1 MARGQ
6 RQAQRGPDAKMADG
20 EGQCQ
25 AAGAMEFFG
34 TGRIDSMLTATPLAI
49 HPIRIMH
56 IDIWSDIACPWCYVG
71 KRRIEQALAQFEHR
85 DQVTVTWRSFELDPS
100 APARHDEPQATLLA
114 RKYGVPVAQ
123 AEAMN
128 ARMTEAAAGEG
139 LEFHF
144 DRVVVGST
152 FDAHRLVHLAH
163 EHGLQDAMKE
173 RLMRA
178 YLTEGQAIGT
188 HVVLQRLGEEVGLD
202 AEQVR
207 ETLASDAYSAFVRAD
222 ESRARELGISGVP
235 FFVLGGKYGV
245 SGAQSPELLLEAIT
259 QAYAE
264 SAPARVAAAG
274 GPQCDENGC
283 AI

>member
-1 MARGQ
+1 MQ
-6 RQAQRGPDAKMADG
+6 
-20 EGQCQ
+20 
-25 AAGAMEFFG
+25 
-34 TGRIDSMLTATPLAI
+34 
-49 HPIRIMH
+49 

-71 KRRIEQALAQFEHR
+71 KRRFEQALSRFPHR
-85 DQVTVTWRSFELDPS
+85 DRVTVTWRSFELDPS
-100 APARHDEPQATLLA
+100 APPTQDEPQAQLLA

-128 ARMTEAAAGEG
+128 ARMTGAAAEEG

-144 DRVVVGST
+144 DRVKVGNT

-163 EHGLQDAMKE
+163 ESGLQDAMKE

-178 YLTEGQAIGT
+178 YLTEGLALGRRE
-188 HVVLQRLGEEVGLD
+188 VLEQLALEVGLD
-202 AEQVR
+202 AGRVR
-207 ETLASDAYSAFVRAD
+207 ETLAGDAYATDVRED
-222 ESRARELGISGVP
+222 EATARQLGINGVP
-235 FFVLGGKYGV
+235 FFVLNGKYGV

-264 SAPARVAAAG
+264 TQPAVTMLG
-274 GPQCDENGC
+274 GSGEECGPDGC

>member
-1 MARGQ
+1 MQ
-6 RQAQRGPDAKMADG
+6 
-20 EGQCQ
+20 
-25 AAGAMEFFG
+25 
-34 TGRIDSMLTATPLAI
+34 
-49 HPIRIMH
+49 

-71 KRRIEQALAQFEHR
+71 KRRFEQAMAQFEHR

-100 APARHDEPQATLLA
+100 APARHDEPQAALLA

-123 AEAMN
+123 AEEMN
-128 ARMTEAAAGEG
+128 ARMAGAAAAEG
-139 LEFHF
+139 LAFHF
-144 DRVVVGST
+144 DRVVVGNT

-178 YLTEGQAIGT
+178 YLTEGLSIGT
-188 HVVLQRLGEEVGLD
+188 HDVLQRLGEDVGLD
-202 AEQVR
+202 AVLVR
-207 ETLASDAYSAFVRAD
+207 DTLASDAHAADVRAD
-222 ESRARELGISGVP
+222 EARARQLGISGVP
-235 FFVLGGKYGV
+235 FFVLDGKYGV
-245 SGAQSPELLLEAIT
+245 SGAQGPEVLLEAIT

-264 SAPARVAAAG
+264 TAPALVTTAG

>member
-1 MARGQ
+1 MQ
-6 RQAQRGPDAKMADG
+6 
-20 EGQCQ
+20 
-25 AAGAMEFFG
+25 
-34 TGRIDSMLTATPLAI
+34 
-49 HPIRIMH
+49 

-71 KRRIEQALAQFEHR
+71 KRRFERALAQFEHR
-85 DQVTVTWRSFELDPS
+85 DDVEVRWRSFELDPS
-100 APARHDEPQATLLA
+100 APATHDEPQAVLLA

-139 LEFHF
+139 LDFHF
-144 DRVVVGST
+144 DRVKVGNT

-163 EHGLQDAMKE
+163 ETGLGDAMKE

-178 YLTEGQAIGT
+178 YLVEGEAIGT
-188 HVVLQRLGEEVGLD
+188 HATLQRLGEEVGLD
-202 AEQVR
+202 AERVR
-207 ETLASDAYSAFVRAD
+207 ATLSGDAYAEDVRSD
-222 ESRARELGISGVP
+222 ESRARATGINGVP

-264 SAPARVAAAG
+264 TTVTVIAGDTAAR
-274 GPQCDENGC
+274 CDENGC